1 MKRVTIPLKENDN
14 LVLSALASLRNSLK
28 NLNIDKNDEVQY
40 AIFDLSGL
48 MGIFSGE
55 FKVTIEIEQEKIDSF
70 VSLFGVD
77 FPEFVEGE
85 IVDVTPTPEVSVDV
99 VVEKLEPKFTHLA
112 YIEDGELTFALKSNC
127 LLPGFENMGDSD
139 DDDDMKFTSY
149 KTAQRGEAIFH
160 EGTTYGALPTER
172 GWVIVVDGEI
182 DEELG
187 ARLKI

>member
-28 NLNIDKNDEVQY
+28 NLNIDNNDEVQY

-77 FPEFVEGE
+77 FPEFGEGE

-99 VVEKLEPKFTHLA
+99 VAEKLEPKFMYLA
-112 YIEDGELTFALKSNC
+112 YVEDGELTFALKSNC

-149 KTAQRGEAIFH
+149 KVGKPGEVISHGETPFFAV
-160 EGTTYGALPTER
+160 PTNK
-172 GWVIVVDGEI
+172 GWVIIENGEVL
-182 DEELG
+182 EE
-187 ARLKI
+187 IEF